1 MSPTQPERRGVR
13 FDATINLG
21 HVLTFCGFMATGF
34 MGWSVMDKRVVVLE
48 ERSLYQA
55 RRDEQQEQSAKDLKG
70 EIRDALKDLHNSVE
84 KLSDKLDKRK

>member
-1 MSPTQPERRGVR
+1 MSPTQPERRGIR

-21 HVLTFCGFMATGF
+21 HVLTFIGFMATAF
-34 MGWSVMDKRVVVLE
+34 IGWSAMDKRVVVLE

-70 EIRDALKDLHNSVE
+70 EIRDALKDLHNAVE
-84 KLSDKLDKRK
+84 KLSDKLEKRK